1 MGDGPSLGP
10 SLSTLYLRPLGRLM
24 TSSSLPATAESTIA
38 LSDEHCGTFCLKPIL
53 VGLWIVRC
61 CFHHSSCGPCQ
72 IPVEMAGSRST
83 LLSAL
88 GLTVNMYGFSIINL
102 IRPFLSDT
110 DGPLTPAQDATLTAS
125 SLYGCVLGMVR
136 TRRPVTQAAAV
147 TQAAVGHF
155 RLARR
160 CLRSPVPLCADSAAH
175 LWRVSWMCTSSAVHG
190 P

>member
-1 MGDGPSLGP
+1 
-10 SLSTLYLRPLGRLM
+10 
-24 TSSSLPATAESTIA
+24 
-38 LSDEHCGTFCLKPIL
+38 
-53 VGLWIVRC
+53 
-61 CFHHSSCGPCQ
+61 
-72 IPVEMAGSRST
+72 MAWASRST

-160 CLRSPVPLCADSAAH
+160 CVRSPVPLCADSAAH